1 MRGNIIIS
9 FPLTVIQVGLS
20 HSQHL
25 QKSPGKDF
33 QVQIWTM
40 PVTVPWL
47 EPISVLVLLVDY
59 EFPLDR

>member
-47 EPISVLVLLVDY
+47 EDHNRANQWVGLTGGL
-59 EFPLDR
+59 